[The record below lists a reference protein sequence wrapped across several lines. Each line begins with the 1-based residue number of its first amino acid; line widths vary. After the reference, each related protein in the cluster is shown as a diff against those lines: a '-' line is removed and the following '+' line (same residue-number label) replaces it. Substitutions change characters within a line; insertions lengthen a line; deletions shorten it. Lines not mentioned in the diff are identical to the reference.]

1 MTTAQMMNVGEIA
14 GKIWH
19 NLNDNGDK
27 PVSLTTLAK
36 NAGLKKEDAAFGVGW
51 LAKEGQI
58 NFDEKG
64 KISLIK

>member
-1 MTTAQMMNVGEIA
+1 MTTAQMMNVGEYA
-14 GKIWH
+14 GKVW
-19 NLNDNGDK
+19 NGLNANGDK
-27 PVSLTTLAK
+27 PVTLTALAK
-36 NAGLKKEDAAFGVGW
+36 NAGLKKEEAAFGIGW